1 MVGCMDD
8 WMHGWV
14 NVCVGWLLAVAW
26 AYGRLS
32 HARGPLPIGLR
43 DFTPR
48 QRPSRS
54 ATNKQPTHT
63 FNQPCIHSSI
73 HSTISPYTPP
83 HIHSPTP
90 SIHPPIHSPIPSIH
104 PLHSFTH
111 PIHSLI
117 PSMHPPIP
125 GNPRIH
131 QHIHQSI
138 YSILPFSPPF
148 HSSSQ
153 PSIH

>member
-1 MVGCMDD
+1 MDD
-8 WMHGWV
+8 WMFGLV
-14 NVCVGWLLAVAW
+14 NVCVGCLLAVAW

-43 DFTPR
+43 GFTPR

-73 HSTISPYTPP
+73 HSTICPYTHP

-90 SIHPPIHSPIPSIH
+90 SIHPPIHSPTPSIH
-104 PLHSFTH
+104 PLYPFTHPSIQPIIHSFTH
-111 PIHSLI
+111 P
-117 PSMHPPIP
+117 PTHPRA
-125 GNPRIH
+125 GGWMGMWVDGLVDWLVDGLVDGKNGWKE
-131 QHIHQSI
+131 
-138 YSILPFSPPF
+138 
-148 HSSSQ
+148 
-153 PSIH
+153 